1 MTSRTE
7 NIELALGH
15 GPKHLDGVEADTKN
29 VTKDKQEDKQSP
41 RLNEIIRLLKQNASL
56 SEIAVSLGVSRRT
69 ITRDT
74 TWLKD
79 NGYLM
84 HEGPVRNGKWI
95 IIKESG
101 ENE

>member
-1 MTSRTE
+1 M
-7 NIELALGH
+7 
-15 GPKHLDGVEADTKN
+15 
-29 VTKDKQEDKQSP
+29 
-41 RLNEIIRLLKQNASL
+41 RLLKQNASL

-69 ITRDT
+69 IIRDT

-95 IIKESG
+95 IIKDPE